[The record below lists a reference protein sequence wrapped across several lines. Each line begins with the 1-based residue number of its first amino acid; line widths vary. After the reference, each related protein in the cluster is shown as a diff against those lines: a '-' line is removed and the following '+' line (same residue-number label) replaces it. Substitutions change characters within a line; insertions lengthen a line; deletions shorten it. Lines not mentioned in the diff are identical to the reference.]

1 MAKLIL
7 DDQKDFLWS
16 LWLISG
22 LFVVRSECV
31 RHPSKMG
38 LEALTSDLVLK
49 QKRKILLQ

>member
-1 MAKLIL
+1 MIKKI
-7 DDQKDFLWS
+7 FFVF

-31 RHPSKMG
+31 RHPSKMV
-38 LEALTSDLVLK
+38 LEALSSDLVLK